1 MMRRGMGSQVERR
14 DVWFLSACM
23 LIGGG
28 DADSSLE
35 NDGVLRMSIP
45 SFVVI
50 VAFLNSIE

>member
-1 MMRRGMGSQVERR
+1 MRRGMGSQVERR

-23 LIGGG
+23 LIGDG

-50 VAFLNSIE
+50 VAFLNGIE

>member
-1 MMRRGMGSQVERR
+1 MRRGMGSQVERR
-14 DVWFLSACM
+14 DVWFLSAYM
-23 LIGGG
+23 LIGDG

-50 VAFLNSIE
+50 VAFLNGIE